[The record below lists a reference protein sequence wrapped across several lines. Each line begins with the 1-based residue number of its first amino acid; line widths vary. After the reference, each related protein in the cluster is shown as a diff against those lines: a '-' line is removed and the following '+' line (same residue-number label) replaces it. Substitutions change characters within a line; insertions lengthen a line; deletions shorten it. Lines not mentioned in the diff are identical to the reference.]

1 MRHAKP
7 PRRVLAAGLLALT
20 LVACADEDAPSD
32 EGGTGQSAR
41 TGLTA
46 PGTMLEVGE
55 PATVPLQDDA
65 GVVELTVSSIDRG
78 ITDLEQLK
86 GTAYYVR
93 LDAKVVSGDGYQ
105 FFAEQYLTAWSG
117 DERVM
122 PLAAPASVGDCT
134 RAYFKL
140 DPPVG
145 TSVQPCLT
153 FVVPEDGPPIDRVGF
168 YADDDYTIDDDTV
181 VVWSS

>member
-7 PRRVLAAGLLALT
+7 AGRVLAAGLLALT
-20 LVACADEDAPSD
+20 AVACSNDDAPSD
-32 EGGTGQSAR
+32 EGDSGPSGRSA
-41 TGLTA
+41 LTA

-55 PATVPLQDDA
+55 PATVPLLDDA

-78 ITDLEQLK
+78 TTDLERLK

-93 LDAKVVSGDGYQ
+93 LDAKVVSGDGHQ
-105 FFAEQYLTAWSG
+105 FFAEQYLTAWAG

-134 RAYFKL
+134 RAYFDL

-153 FVVPEDGPPIDRVGF
+153 FVVPDDGPPIDRVGF
-168 YADDDYTIDDDTV
+168 YADDDYTIDDDSL